1 MQIIIYFLPA
11 RDGSVCLSVCVC
23 LPQVGVLSKGMNT
36 LIWFL
41 AWMLFSTSHT
51 LCFKEIQLSTEIR
64 VLTSGTHLSGGQ
76 LVGQLVAWHSGRTSV
91 SGRRTFPV
99 LRSTCS

>member
-11 RDGSVCLSVCVC
+11 RDGSCVCLSVCLSVCVC

-41 AWMLFSTSHT
+41 AWMFFFDQSYTV
-51 LCFKEIQLSTEIR
+51 F
-64 VLTSGTHLSGGQ
+64 
-76 LVGQLVAWHSGRTSV
+76 
-91 SGRRTFPV
+91 
-99 LRSTCS
+99 